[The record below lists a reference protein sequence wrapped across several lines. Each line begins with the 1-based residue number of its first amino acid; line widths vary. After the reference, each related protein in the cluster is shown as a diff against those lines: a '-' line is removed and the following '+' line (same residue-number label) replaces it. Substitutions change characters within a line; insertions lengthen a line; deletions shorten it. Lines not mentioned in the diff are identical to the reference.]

1 MPEPRKRNG
10 RKPTALTKSR
20 DKAVADAGGL
30 DVLYAHLAAGQS
42 INAICKAIG
51 LPVDM
56 ASYKTVHEL
65 MTRDR
70 ERYDAARR
78 ESADAHA
85 ELAGAVYGE
94 EAPESTAKAKW
105 LHDRSGWHRWM
116 SDLYS
121 GRLDKSNAGV
131 TLNIGALHLE
141 ALKASGSIR
150 NLEARRVPMSAADR
164 MLESGQ
170 VVEAEVE
177 VLE

>member
-1 MPEPRKRNG
+1 MTRSRNG
-10 RKPTALTKSR
+10 RKATELTKAR
-20 DKAVADAGGL
+20 DKAVAEAGGL
-30 DVLYAHLAAGQS
+30 DALYAHLAAGQS

-51 LPVDM
+51 LPVGM

-94 EAPESTAKAKW
+94 EAPESTAKARW

-121 GRLDKSNAGV
+121 GRLDKSNTSV
-131 TLNIGALHLE
+131 TLNIGQLHLE
-141 ALKASGSIR
+141 ALKASGSVH
-150 NLEARRVPMSAADR
+150 NLTSRRIPMSAADR
-164 MLESGQ
+164 LLESGQ
-170 VVEAEVE
+170 VVEADVE
-177 VLE
+177 VVE